1 MKIIGTWSSP
11 GGDTKLFRTNDD
23 LVLKWYGWKS
33 KKIIVVKDNDEGF
46 LSKALKYHA
55 YTIQTVMNEH
65 DSASPLGYKQDNNI
79 TTHNPRDY
87 CSASTS
93 KSKTVDNK
101 SCSNSCKECKKSVND
116 WVGET
121 DSRIKSAEDKV
132 HNILTEL
139 QNIKTQTLNS
149 TLDQRI
155 AMLEEANF
163 NLKRENESLTQKFIA
178 STCVVSYLNTK
189 N

>member
-1 MKIIGTWSSP
+1 MAVSQSSELISDENALFRELNDQSVLIKCANLEYNGTFCCWNGDVEELKDFIERDLKIIGTWRSP
-11 GGDTKLFRTNDD
+11 GGDRKLFRTNDD
-23 LVLKWYGWKS
+23 LVLKWYGRKS
-33 KKIIVVKDNDEGF
+33 KKITVVKDNDEGF

-79 TTHNPRDY
+79 TTDNPGDY

-116 WVGET
+116 WVLCL
-121 DSRIKSAEDKV
+121 I
-132 HNILTEL
+132 
-139 QNIKTQTLNS
+139 
-149 TLDQRI
+149 
-155 AMLEEANF
+155 
-163 NLKRENESLTQKFIA
+163 
-178 STCVVSYLNTK
+178 
-189 N
+189 